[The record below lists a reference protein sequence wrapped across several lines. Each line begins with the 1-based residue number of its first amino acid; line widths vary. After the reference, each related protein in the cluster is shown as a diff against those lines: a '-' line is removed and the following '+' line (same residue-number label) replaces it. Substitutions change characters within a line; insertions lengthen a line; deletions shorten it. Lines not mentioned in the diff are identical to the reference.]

1 MMAKIISAK
10 TLVAAHL
17 TKRDRV
23 LLINPP
29 VVETRY
35 SWVRWNQP
43 LDLLKLASYLSTNVR
58 CEVHLLD
65 YMQPDKEGDVPQEW
79 LPKASRY
86 VLMGDE
92 KYPMRRFGR
101 SHSLLKDWLAPRKAK
116 GQSALP
122 TQVWITSLCSYWFE
136 SISETCRVVRQELPD
151 AKIVLT
157 GQYARLTPKHA
168 AEHCVCD
175 LVISKTLDLNDQPAA
190 LDLYKEP
197 PPFVA
202 VQLGSKSAISDI
214 KAAVKR
220 QIFQVVFFGEDIC
233 QDDGEALR
241 EIVEATEDRHKHL
254 RYHVICGLQ
263 PEHLTPN
270 TAKLLARKSFAQFHF
285 EQASAGA
292 GLNIEAYG
300 RARKYL
306 EEAKLELPDE
316 RLSGFVWI
324 GRPGE
329 DLEGIIRNTLAVL
342 DHFGSIILKPFSPTP
357 GEPEQLEHAEY
368 LEGIKPHR
376 WSPHF
381 FPFSDLNGI
390 TRTEYHDLYRMA
402 AFLNE
407 KVHNQA
413 FDFLNGTLGAQM
425 LRNSLSREVW
435 NLEPSP
441 LRITD

>member
-1 MMAKIISAK
+1 MMAKVVSAK
-10 TLVAAHL
+10 TLIASHL
-17 TKRDRV
+17 TKQDRV

-35 SWVRWNQP
+35 SWIRWNQP
-43 LDLLKLASYLSTNVR
+43 LDLLKLASYLRSKVG
-58 CEVHLLD
+58 CEIHLLD

-86 VLMGDE
+86 ALVGDE

-101 SHSLLKDWLAPRKAK
+101 SHKFLKDWLAARKTK
-116 GQSALP
+116 ERGGVP

-136 SISETCRVVRQELPD
+136 SISETCRVVRQEMSD
-151 AKIVLT
+151 AKIVLI

-175 LVISKTLDLNDQPAA
+175 LVVSKTPNLIDLPAA

-202 VQLGSKSAISDI
+202 VQLGSKSAIGDI

-220 QIFQVVFFGEDIC
+220 QIVQVVFFGEDMC
-233 QDDGEALR
+233 EKDGDSLS
-241 EIVEATEDRHKHL
+241 EIVEATERQHRRL
-254 RYHVICGLQ
+254 RFHIICGLQ
-263 PEHLTPN
+263 PERLTPKI
-270 TAKLLARKSFAQFHF
+270 AKLLARKSFAQFHF
-285 EQASAGA
+285 EQASAGD
-292 GLNIEAYG
+292 GLNVEAYA
-300 RARKYL
+300 RARRYL
-306 EEAKLELPDE
+306 EEAKLKLPDE
-316 RLSGFVWI
+316 RISGFVWI
-324 GRPGE
+324 GRPG
-329 DLEGIIRNTLAVL
+329 DNLERLIRNTLTVL
-342 DHFGSIILKPFSPTP
+342 DHCGSIILKPFSPTP
-357 GEPEQLEHAEY
+357 GEPAQLDHAEY
-368 LEGIKPHR
+368 LEAIKPHR

-407 KVHNQA
+407 KVHNHA
-413 FDFLNGTLGAQM
+413 FDFLNGTLGTQM

>member
-1 MMAKIISAK
+1 MAKIITAK
-10 TLVAAHL
+10 KLVSSL
-17 TKRDRV
+17 TPQDSV

-43 LDLLKLASYLSTNVR
+43 LDLLKIASHIKSNVG
-58 CEVHLLD
+58 CEINLLD

-86 VLMGDE
+86 VVIGDE
-92 KYPMRRFGR
+92 QYPMRRYGR
-101 SHSLLKDWLAPRKAK
+101 SHGFLKEWLEKRRLQDCNSP
-116 GQSALP
+116 P

-151 AKIVLT
+151 AKIVLM

-175 LVISKTLDLNDQPAA
+175 FVVSKPLNLIDEPAA
-190 LDLYKEP
+190 LELYKKP
-197 PPFVA
+197 PPFISI
-202 VQLGSKSAISDI
+202 QLESKSAISDI
-214 KAAVKR
+214 NAAVKR
-220 QIFQVVFFGEDIC
+220 QISQVVFFGEDVC
-233 QDDGEALR
+233 HDGGEPLR
-241 EIVEATEDRHKHL
+241 EVVEATQGLHRHL
-254 RYHVICGLQ
+254 RYHIICGLQ
-263 PEHLTPN
+263 PEKFTPKL
-270 TAKLLARKSFAQFHF
+270 AKLFAPRKPFAQFHF
-285 EQASAGA
+285 ETASDGD
-292 GLNIEAYG
+292 GLNLEAYE
-300 RARKYL
+300 RTRRYL
-306 EEAKLELPDE
+306 EEAKIKLPDE
-316 RLSGFVWI
+316 RLGGFVWI
-324 GRPGE
+324 GRPGD
-329 DLEGIIRNTLAVL
+329 DLERIIRNTLTVL
-342 DHFGSIILKPFSPTP
+342 EHFGGVILKPYTPTP
-357 GEPEQLEHAEY
+357 GEPDQLAHADY
-368 LEGIKPHR
+368 LAGIKPHR

-390 TRTEYHDLYRMA
+390 TRSEYHDLYRMA

-407 KVHNQA
+407 KVHNHA
-413 FDFLNGTLGAQM
+413 FDFLNGTLGSQM